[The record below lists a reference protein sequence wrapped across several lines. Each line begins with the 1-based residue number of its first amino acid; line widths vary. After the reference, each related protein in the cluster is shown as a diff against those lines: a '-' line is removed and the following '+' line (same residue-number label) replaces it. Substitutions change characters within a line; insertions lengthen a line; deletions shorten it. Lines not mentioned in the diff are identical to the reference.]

1 MKNWSR
7 PELRLSRVVIELKW
21 IHSIPDFVRHNE
33 TWTKRSIYTKNYL
46 LKKLAVSHTS
56 KLVAYMK
63 ALEHKEIIL
72 QIKR

>member
-7 PELRLSRVVIELKW
+7 PELRLSRIEIELKW
-21 IHSIPDFVRHNE
+21 IHSIPSLMRHNE
-33 TWTKRSIYTKNYL
+33 TWTKRGIHSTNYL
-46 LKKLAVSHTS
+46 IKKLAVSHTS
-56 KLVAYMK
+56 KLGAYMK